1 MRISVT
7 SQNFRTITP
16 HAGVTRR
23 FIVYEGEPGEV
34 PREVDRL
41 DLPKEL
47 AIREFARQGQHPLD
61 NVDAVIVGSAG
72 PGFLRRLAARGV
84 EAIVTSE
91 TDPLTAVTKYL
102 AGTLTPGEPNEANE
116 TANSSDC
123 YGVRLRAQRRQRGCH
138 TEP

>member
-23 FIVYEGEPGEV
+23 FLVYEGERGGP

-47 AIREFARQGQHPLD
+47 AFREFARQGQHPLD

-72 PGFLRRLAARGV
+72 PGFIRRLAARGV
-84 EAIVTSE
+84 QVIVTSE
-91 TDPLTAVTKYL
+91 TDPLTAVTKYF
-102 AGTLTPGEPNEANE
+102 AGTLTPGEPNE

-123 YGVRLRAQRRQRGCH
+123 YGVRVRARRRQRRDCQ
-138 TEP
+138 TEQ